1 MATIVIKSYERLG
14 NNGEPIDEGVLTVE
28 CELEIEKGH
37 FEKIDGERQDWVGD
51 KIKFLEITDAQFT
64 ADGSQYSEEIPIDE
78 IEDYVLEYI
87 NEHIG
92 NYI

>member
-14 NNGEPIDEGVLTVE
+14 NNGEPIDAGSLTVE
-28 CELEIEKGH
+28 CELEITKGH
-37 FEKIDGERQDWVGD
+37 YEKIDGERQDWVGD

-64 ADGSQYSEEIPIDE
+64 AYGSQYSEEIPIDE
-78 IEDYVLEYI
+78 IESVVEDYI

>member
-1 MATIVIKSYERLG
+1 MPTIVIKSYERLG

-28 CELEIEKGH
+28 VELEIEKGH
-37 FEKIDGERQDWVGD
+37 FEKVDGERNDWIGA
-51 KIKFLEITDAQFT
+51 KISFLEITDAQFKP
-64 ADGSQYSEEIPIDE
+64 DGSRESVEIPIDE
-78 IEDYVLEYI
+78 IESVVEDYI

>member
-1 MATIVIKSYERLG
+1 MPTITIKSYERLG

-28 CELEIEKGH
+28 CELEITKGH
-37 FEKIDGERQDWVGD
+37 FEKIDGERQDYVGD
-51 KIKFLEITDAQFT
+51 KIKFLEITDAQFK
-64 ADGSQYSEEIPIDE
+64 ADGSKESVEIPVDE
-78 IEDYVLEYI
+78 IESVVEDYI

>member
-28 CELEIEKGH
+28 CELEIEKAH

-78 IEDYVLEYI
+78 IEDYVLEYV
-87 NEHIG
+87 NEHIQ

>member
-14 NNGEPIDEGVLTVE
+14 NNGEPIDMGSLLVE
-28 CELEIEKGH
+28 CELEITKGH
-37 FEKIDGERQDWVGD
+37 YEKIDGERNDWVGD
-51 KIKFLEITDAQFT
+51 KIKFLEITEAKFEPY
-64 ADGSQYSEEIPIDE
+64 GSKESVEIPVDE
-78 IEDYVLEYI
+78 IESVVEDYI

>member
-1 MATIVIKSYERLG
+1 MPTIVIKSYERLG

-28 CELEIEKGH
+28 VELEIEKAH
-37 FEKIDGERQDWVGD
+37 YEKIDGERNDWVGD

-64 ADGSQYSEEIPIDE
+64 PDGSREPVEIPIDE
-78 IEDYVLEYI
+78 IESVVEDYI